1 MDTIVQ
7 LATILSPIIA
17 VIIACWMVKSSAKDT
32 AKKIAAL
39 EDNTQKQIDS
49 IKNLI
54 KQQIESDIKQ
64 VEMEA
69 EKSILYA
76 KHAKEECEEMKRI
89 NDSPFAS
96 QTVWKNIQIQRFE
109 ERKPERDYKLY
120 KSLIVQLEE
129 VKSDLQEKLKMLK

>member
-17 VIIACWMVKSSAKDT
+17 VVIAIWAIRSSAKDT

-39 EDNTQKQIDS
+39 EDNTPKQIDS

-89 NDSPFAS
+89 NDSPFAT
-96 QTVWKNIQIQRFE
+96 QTVWKNLQIKSFE

-129 VKSDLQEKLKMLK
+129 VKSDLQDKLKMLK